1 MRDHESCVFQ
11 SDTSINILKST
22 TSKQNSTYKRNFQ
35 QTRKKGRKSNVPR
48 SSFITESN
56 LSQGGEDTSWIF
68 DTAATS
74 HFCGNRSLLQNYLPV
89 KGTTMSVAIGGVQC
103 DIEGIGTVKMIFRN
117 KDDLGIKAE
126 RTNAYSPQRNGVAER
141 YNYTAVDGIKVLLN
155 TSGLTK
161 GFWAEALLCHSYVWN
176 RVCHALRTPQA
187 DQWYKSMEEEI
198 RVLKERKVWDLVPKP
213 ANGKVIGCRW
223 VYTIK
228 FNEKGVIVRYKARL
242 VAQGFRQV
250 QGIHYDEVFS
260 PVVHFSII
268 RMCFSVLVCK
278 QKWRHC
284 QLDIKCAYL
293 YATIQEGIFMT
304 QPQGFVDP
312 NKPDHVCHL
321 NKALYGLHQSGREWF
336 LEIHSVLENL
346 NFKKLDWTNCVYAY
360 QDNVVLLLYV
370 DDIVIFAKTDIL
382 IEEVINRLSTHF
394 DLKILGKTRT
404 LLRVQLKKGD
414 EFFIH
419 LGIYP

>member
-1 MRDHESCVFQ
+1 
-11 SDTSINILKST
+11 
-22 TSKQNSTYKRNFQ
+22 
-35 QTRKKGRKSNVPR
+35 
-48 SSFITESN
+48 
-56 LSQGGEDTSWIF
+56 
-68 DTAATS
+68 
-74 HFCGNRSLLQNYLPV
+74 
-89 KGTTMSVAIGGVQC
+89 
-103 DIEGIGTVKMIFRN
+103 
-117 KDDLGIKAE
+117 
-126 RTNAYSPQRNGVAER
+126 
-141 YNYTAVDGIKVLLN
+141 
-155 TSGLTK
+155 
-161 GFWAEALLCHSYVWN
+161 
-176 RVCHALRTPQA
+176 
-187 DQWYKSMEEEI
+187 MEEEI
-198 RVLKERKVWDLVPKP
+198 SILKERKVWDLVPKP

-228 FNEKGVIVRYKARL
+228 LNEKGVIVRYKARL
-242 VAQGFRQV
+242 VAQGFRQI

-260 PVVHFSII
+260 PVVNFSII

-321 NKALYGLHQSGREWF
+321 NKALYQSGREWL

-360 QDNVVLLLYV
+360 QDNVVLLLNV

-394 DLKILGKTRT
+394 DLKILGKTLT
-404 LLRVQLKKGD
+404 LLGVQFEEMG
-414 EFFIH
+414 EEIEEIFH
-419 LGIYP
+419 SSVGIYP